1 MVADAK
7 PESGPRTTDEAR
19 AEIERARA
27 QIQSSVMAL
36 RQEVHRV
43 VEWRGW
49 VRQRPGLCLGAAFA
63 IGFYLGSRDWS

>member
-1 MVADAK
+1 MAVDAK
-7 PESGPRTTDEAR
+7 SESNSRSVDEAR

-27 QIQSSVMAL
+27 QIQSSVLAL
-36 RQEVHRV
+36 RQEVGKV

-49 VRQRPGLCLGAAFA
+49 IRQRPGLCLGAAFA